1 MTCLGFQYKEGDTY
15 TEEGAELCSRGFH
28 ACEDPID
35 CFQYYDPAN
44 SEYHEVELDET
55 APERKEDS
63 KVVGKRITIGA
74 KMSIAQ
80 MVQAS
85 IDFRLSK
92 TTIEPA
98 ASATGD
104 SGAASATGDRGAAS
118 ATGDRGAAS
127 ATGYRG
133 AASATGYGGAASATG
148 YGGAASATGY
158 GGAASAT
165 GDSGA
170 ASATGDSG
178 IALAAGFACKAMGAL
193 GCWIV
198 LAERVWDDNENY
210 YRIKAVKAYEVDG
223 KKIMPGKWYML
234 KDGKPIEV

>member
-104 SGAASATGDRGAAS
+104 SGAASATGD
-118 ATGDRGAAS
+118 
-127 ATGYRG
+127 
-133 AASATGYGGAASATG
+133 
-148 YGGAASATGY
+148 
-158 GGAASAT
+158 
-165 GDSGA
+165 
-170 ASATGDSG
+170 SG